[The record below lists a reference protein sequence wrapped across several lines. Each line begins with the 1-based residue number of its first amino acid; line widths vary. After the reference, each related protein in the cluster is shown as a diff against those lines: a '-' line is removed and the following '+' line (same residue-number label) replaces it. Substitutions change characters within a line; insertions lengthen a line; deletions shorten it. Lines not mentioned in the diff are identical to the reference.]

1 MPELALLRRHAL
13 RNALIPM
20 VTVLGVLTPR
30 LLGGAVITETIFA
43 WPGLGRLAVE
53 AAITRD
59 CPVIMGATLLV
70 SLLVIACNLHPP
82 ETMDLLNQ
90 FAPPSREHPLGTD
103 ESGRDVLAR
112 LVHGARTSLAVG
124 LAAMV
129 VAIAVGTALGAAG
142 GFYRGLPET
151 LIMRLTDGMLT
162 VPTFFLALL
171 VLAVFGSN
179 VVNVVLVIGLTGW
192 MVVARVVRAEVLRA
206 LPLEFVVASRALGAG
221 ETRVLVRHLL
231 PQALPSLIVA
241 ATLGVAYAV
250 LTESGLS
257 YLGLGVQ
264 PPTPTWGN
272 MLTGAQHYV
281 WKSPSLA
288 LYPGAAI
295 MLTVLS
301 YNTLGDALSDTLDPR
316 QAGA

>member
-1 MPELALLRRHAL
+1 MAETA
-13 RNALIPM
+13 
-20 VTVLGVLTPR
+20 VLE
-30 LLGGAVITETIFA
+30 GAVAAAALAERGASHLWRRFRRN
-43 WPGLGRLAVE
+43 RLAVL
-53 AAITRD
+53 ALGYL
-59 CPVIMGATLLV
+59 VLVHATAVLAPRLG
-70 SLLVIACNLHPP
+70 LPEP
-82 ETMDLLNQ
+82 ETMDLLSQ
-90 FAPPSREHPLGTD
+90 WASPTREHPLGTD

-112 LVHGARTSLAVG
+112 LVWGARTSLAVG
-124 LAAMV
+124 LSAMV
-129 VAIAVGTALGAAG
+129 VAVAVGTALGAVA
-142 GFYRGLPET
+142 GFYGGTPGA

-192 MVVARVVRAEVLRA
+192 MVVARVVRAEVLRT
-206 LPLEFVVASRALGAG
+206 LPQEFVAASRALGSG
-221 ETRVLVRHLL
+221 EARLLLRHLV
-231 PQALPSLIVA
+231 PQAIPSIIVA

-250 LTESGLS
+250 LTESALS

-264 PPTPTWGN
+264 LPTPTWGN

-288 LYPGAAI
+288 VYPGACI

-316 QAGA
+316 HAGS

>member
-1 MPELALLRRHAL
+1 
-13 RNALIPM
+13 
-20 VTVLGVLTPR
+20 V
-30 LLGGAVITETIFA
+30 
-43 WPGLGRLAVE
+43 
-53 AAITRD
+53 
-59 CPVIMGATLLV
+59 
-70 SLLVIACNLHPP
+70 
-82 ETMDLLNQ
+82 
-90 FAPPSREHPLGTD
+90 LGTD
-103 ESGRDVLAR
+103 ETGRDVLSR
-112 LVHGARTSLAVG
+112 LVFGARTSLAVG

-129 VAIAVGTALGAAG
+129 VAVAVGTVLGALSGFRG
-142 GFYRGLPET
+142 GWPESV
-151 LIMRLTDGMLT
+151 IMRFTDGMLT

-179 VVNVVLVIGLTGW
+179 LVNVVLVIGLTGW
-192 MVVARVVRAEVLRA
+192 MVVARVVRAEVLRT
-206 LPLEFVVASRALGAG
+206 LPQEFVVASRALGGSEA
-221 ETRVLVRHLL
+221 RVLVQHLL

-250 LTESGLS
+250 LTESALS

-281 WKSPSLA
+281 WKSPVLA

-301 YNTLGDALSDTLDPR
+301 FNALGDALSDTLDPR
-316 QAGA
+316 HAGS